1 MIKRRFRQTKGEVIV
16 IVKQL
21 RGICILAAAAA
32 ATLTASSAQAD
43 FISHSYGF
51 TRITN
56 NGTENP
62 EGQIFFEV
70 RNFSGGEPDGPAQ
83 AALPSA
89 QWVSILV
96 RNVAGGM
103 SSSIGETYF
112 EDGTLLDLHTI
123 VSGPGTTYIEGAS
136 PPDLPGGEPFSFVA
150 TTMFSAEAAPG
161 NANGINPGEW
171 VEILFTLKNSYVY
184 SDVLAAIA
192 AGQQYTQNGYK
203 QYPGELTLRFG
214 IHVRSIGLGGE
225 SEGFINSIP
234 LPAPF
239 GLALAGLAGVVI
251 ISRRKRKAAVS
262 LD

>member
-1 MIKRRFRQTKGEVIV
+1 MIRKQFCRFCAVV
-16 IVKQL
+16 AA
-21 RGICILAAAAA
+21 LAGM
-32 ATLTASSAQAD
+32 LSASSVWAD

-51 TRITN
+51 TRITT
-56 NGTENP
+56 NGSEDP
-62 EGQIFFEV
+62 SAQIFFEV

-83 AALPSA
+83 QALPGA

-103 SSSIGETYF
+103 SSSIAETYF

-123 VSGPGTTYIEGAS
+123 ISGPGTTYIEGAN
-136 PPDLPGGEPFSFVA
+136 PPDLPGGEQFSFVA
-150 TTMFSAEAAPG
+150 TTLFSAEAAPG

-171 VEILFTLKNSYVY
+171 VEVLFTLQNGYVY
-184 SDVLAAIA
+184 GDVLAAIA
-192 AGQQYTQNGYK
+192 AGQQYTKNGYK

-214 IHVRSIGLGGE
+214 IHVRSIGSAGE

-251 ISRRKRKAAVS
+251 ISRRKRKVSAPS